1 MYSRNPLLEFRF
13 SFFDN
18 KVNVDV
24 EEPVTIQELRQ
35 RCKKLKEKIENPNL
49 SQSYRDALTNKYW
62 RYRTMMSIMRRKD
75 ISNEKLSVLNSM
87 FEKL

>member
-24 EEPVTIQELRQ
+24 EEPVTIQELRE

-49 SQSYRDALTNKYW
+49 SQTYRDALTNKYW

-75 ISNEKLSVLNSM
+75 ISNEKLSILNSM

>member
-1 MYSRNPLLEFRF
+1 MYQRNPLLEFKF

-24 EEPVTIQELRQ
+24 EEPVTIQDLRQ

-75 ISNEKLSVLNSM
+75 ISSEKLSILNSM

>member
-1 MYSRNPLLEFRF
+1 MYSRNPLLEFKF

>member
-49 SQSYRDALTNKYW
+49 SQSYRDALTSKYW

>member
-62 RYRTMMSIMRRKD
+62 RYRTMMSIMRRKA

>member
-1 MYSRNPLLEFRF
+1 MHQRNPLLEFNF

-24 EEPVTIQELRQ
+24 EEPITIQELRQ

-75 ISNEKLSVLNSM
+75 ISSEKLSILNSM

>member
-75 ISNEKLSVLNSM
+75 IPNEKLSVLNSM